1 MKEIGCKT
9 VSKEIDELESGQL
22 PAAKTQ
28 AHLRHCGSCR
38 TFYDDRQKLRQMIAG
53 LETVEA
59 PGDFDFRLRA
69 RLANLRGERVSAFS
83 SFGFGLPS
91 IALAVLAILVGVGI
105 YLRATTDSLNQ
116 DSLAQIEASET
127 TAPAAQPA
135 TPSAPANA
143 GPPELTASRE
153 ATEIANS
160 DQPAATVKGRVR
172 SRRGNRNSNSNP
184 VRRDD
189 FLAKSETSVMF
200 PLEAAEPLRVSV
212 DYATGGSRTIS
223 LPAVSFGSQQV
234 VTSGAS
240 MVKTSARTVW

>member
-28 AHLRHCGSCR
+28 AHLHDCASCR
-38 TFYDDRQKLRQMIAG
+38 SFYDERQKLRQMIAG
-53 LETVEA
+53 LETIEA

-69 RLANLRGERVSAFS
+69 RLANLRSARVSAFS

-91 IALAVLAILVGVGI
+91 IALAVLAILVGLGI
-105 YLRATTDSLNQ
+105 YMRATTDALND
-116 DSLAQIEASET
+116 DSLAQSQASQAAAPVT
-127 TAPAAQPA
+127 TQPASPAAARSTKPPTPA
-135 TPSAPANA
+135 
-143 GPPELTASRE
+143 
-153 ATEIANS
+153 ATLITTS
-160 DQPAATVKGRVR
+160 DQPEVTVKGRVR
-172 SRRGNRNSNSNP
+172 NRSGNRNPNSNT

-189 FLAKSETSVMF
+189 FLAKSETWAMF

-223 LPAVSFGSQQV
+223 LPTVSFGSQQV
-234 VTSGAS
+234 VASGAS

>member
-9 VSKEIDELESGQL
+9 VSKEIDELESGRL
-22 PAAKTQ
+22 PGAKTQ
-28 AHLRHCGSCR
+28 AHLQDCGSCR
-38 TFYDDRQKLRQMIAG
+38 SFYDDRRKLRQLIAG

-69 RLANLRGERVSAFS
+69 RLANLRAERVSAFS

-91 IALAVLAILVGVGI
+91 IALAVLAIFVGVGI
-105 YLRATTDSLNQ
+105 YIRATTDSVIEQ
-116 DSLAQIEASET
+116 PFAQSEASK
-127 TAPAAQPA
+127 TAAPVAAQPA
-135 TPSAPANA
+135 SQADPNST
-143 GPPELTASRE
+143 ELTASRE
-153 ATEIANS
+153 ADGMTRR
-160 DQPAATVKGRVR
+160 DQAAVAKERVR
-172 SRRGNRNSNSNP
+172 NRKGSRNSNSNT

-189 FLAKSETSVMF
+189 FLAKSETSAMF

-223 LPAVSFGSQQV
+223 LPTVSFGSQQV
-234 VTSGAS
+234 VASGAS

>member
-9 VSKEIDELESGQL
+9 VSREIDELESGQL
-22 PAAKTQ
+22 PGAKTQ
-28 AHLRHCGSCR
+28 AHLQGCGSCSS
-38 TFYDDRQKLRQMIAG
+38 FYDDRQKLRQMIAG
-53 LETVEA
+53 LEAIEA

-69 RLANLRGERVSAFS
+69 RLANLRDERVSAFS

-91 IALAVLAILVGVGI
+91 IALAVLAILLVVGI
-105 YLRATTDSLNQ
+105 YLRTTNDSVIEGP
-116 DSLAQIEASET
+116 LAQSEAAKAA
-127 TAPAAQPA
+127 APVAVQPA
-135 TPSAPANA
+135 VPVGVNS
-143 GPPELTASRE
+143 LTASRD
-153 ATEIANS
+153 ALTSS
-160 DQPAATVKGRVR
+160 DQTPVSVAAPMRERVR
-172 SRRGNRNSNSNP
+172 SRKASRNSNSNT

-189 FLAKSETSVMF
+189 FLAKSETSAMF

-234 VTSGAS
+234 VASGAS

>member
-9 VSKEIDELESGQL
+9 VSREIDELESGQL
-22 PAAKTQ
+22 PGAKTQ
-28 AHLRHCGSCR
+28 AHLQVCGPCR
-38 TFYDDRQKLRQMIAG
+38 SFYDDRQKLRQMIAG

-69 RLANLRGERVSAFS
+69 RLANLRAERVSAFS

-91 IALAVLAILVGVGI
+91 IALVVLVILLGVGI
-105 YLRATTDSLNQ
+105 YMRATTNSVNDMP
-116 DSLAQIEASET
+116 LAQSEAPQ
-127 TAPAAQPA
+127 TAAPLPVQHASPADPNS
-135 TPSAPANA
+135 T
-143 GPPELTASRE
+143 ELTASQE
-153 ATEIANS
+153 AAAITSS
-160 DQPAATVKGRVR
+160 DQPVAPVKERVR
-172 SRRGNRNSNSNP
+172 SRKGNRSSNSNA

-189 FLAKSETSVMF
+189 FVAKSETAMF

-234 VTSGAS
+234 VASGAS